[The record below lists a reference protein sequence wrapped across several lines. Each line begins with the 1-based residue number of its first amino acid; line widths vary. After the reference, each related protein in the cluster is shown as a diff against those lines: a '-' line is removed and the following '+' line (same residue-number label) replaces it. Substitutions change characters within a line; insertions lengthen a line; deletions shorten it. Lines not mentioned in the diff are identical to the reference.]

1 MPCSHKYNYK
11 YKTPQGFQPMK
22 LLKNIALS
30 LFIAASTAGISS
42 VAVAGYA
49 EDAVDNVSAKVAEA
63 SKAIEGGS
71 TNDEVI
77 DLIRIAAD
85 AVKEVEVS
93 DTLDV
98 RRQRANAHLKKARGA
113 AKSGDLAAAKE
124 HLAEAAK
131 GFADLRKLM

>member
-1 MPCSHKYNYK
+1 
-11 YKTPQGFQPMK
+11 MK